1 MSPGRTVYRNAMSA
15 AAAAPPPGTY
25 SASLAEA
32 PVSSSSRGEPSTTTG
47 LLNDTV
53 MLMREPA
60 PYAPAGSGEVTRFTA
75 VPGASIAMSLEPLRD
90 RADPGE
96 GSARSAAL
104 PASSATAPPLADSAV
119 LPA

>member
-1 MSPGRTVYRNAMSA
+1 MSA
-15 AAAAPPPGTY
+15 AAAAPGTC
-25 SASLAEA
+25 AALLPA
-32 PVSSSSRGEPSTTTG
+32 PAGPALSPSRGEPSTTTG